1 MDRLD
6 PAVLRRFDL
15 KIQLDFLR
23 PDQAGKLFIRV
34 LAIFQGYTR
43 PRRYA
48 ESVKMRLSKLRTLTP
63 GDFATVVRQECAEDG
78 LRHRTVVR
86 RVGSR
91 MPDEGKQ
98 GETGDGVSFII
109 NHPLWLLP
117 RSRGTCV
124 RTTHRQRG
132 CLPAVP
138 DAAQGGGEG

>member
-6 PAVLRRFDL
+6 PAIFRRFDWKVQFDYL
-15 KIQLDFLR
+15 K
-23 PDQAGKLFIRV
+23 PEQAGKLFIRV

-43 PRRYA
+43 SRRYA
-48 ESVKMRLSKLRTLTP
+48 VKVRLSQLSTLMP
-63 GDFATVVRQECAEDG
+63 GDFATVVRQECAEDR
-78 LRHRTVVR
+78 LRHRTVIR

-117 RSRGTCV
+117 RSCGTCV